1 MTPERVRP
9 AGRRA
14 GLTVVGSSA
23 IDRIDDGP
31 PSPGGAPAFVDI
43 ALTGLPGERRVITRY
58 AAEDAPLF
66 EAVAGRPGVS
76 VTVLPS
82 LTTSA
87 FGLRYSGDRRVITV
101 DAIGDAWTAEEIA
114 GAAIRTTWVH
124 VAALL
129 RTDFPVATI
138 QELAARH
145 LVAYDGQ
152 GLVRA
157 SQLGRLAVDRCFD
170 PELLAWVEILKL
182 DDVEADVVAPGG
194 FGVGAAARLGVPE
207 ILVTQGSGG
216 CDLYCEGAVTHIPA
230 ARTVAGVTSTGA
242 GDVFCVAYVAGRS
255 RGMDPVSAAGT
266 ASRVVAEMLEAR
278 RASAT

>member
-1 MTPERVRP
+1 MTPHTRRP

-14 GLTVVGSSA
+14 GLTVVGSAA

-43 ALTGLPGERRVITRY
+43 ALTTLPGDRRVITRY

-66 EAVAGRPGVS
+66 EAVVGRPGVS

-82 LTTSA
+82 RTTSA
-87 FGLRYSGDRRVITV
+87 FGLRYSGDRRVMTV

-114 GAAIRTTWVH
+114 GAAIQTTWVH

-129 RTDFPVATI
+129 RTDFPVATLG
-138 QELAARH
+138 ELAAGH

-157 SQLGRLAVDRCFD
+157 PRLGRLAVDRCFD
-170 PELLAWVEILKL
+170 PELLKSVEILKL
-182 DDVEADVVAPGG
+182 DDEEAEVLADGG
-194 FGVGAAARLGVPE
+194 FGVGAAGELGVPE
-207 ILVTQGSGG
+207 ILVTHGSGG
-216 CDLYCEGAVTHIPA
+216 CDLYCDGAVTHIPA
-230 ARTVAGVTSTGA
+230 ARTVTGVTSTGA
-242 GDVFCVAYVAGRS
+242 GDVFSVAYVAGRS
-255 RGMDPVSAAGT
+255 RGMDPVSAGRS
-266 ASRVVAEMLEAR
+266 ASRLVAEMLEAR